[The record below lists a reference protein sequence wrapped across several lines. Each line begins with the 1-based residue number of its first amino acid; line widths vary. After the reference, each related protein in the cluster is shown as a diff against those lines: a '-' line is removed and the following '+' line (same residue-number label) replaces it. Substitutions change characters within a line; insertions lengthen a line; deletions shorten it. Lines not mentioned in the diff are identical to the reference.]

1 MAGFIAC
8 IVLAGFLFMT
18 VLLRWRGST
27 LGWPIMLLALTF
39 IGWSGLNLVDTDSEL
54 NHWIIEWVRLFGI
67 FAALTFFLFYFATHH
82 KLLSVIIIIA
92 FIGWASFILLYS
104 GDMKRVINP
113 AIAGFILLMMMQM
126 MERAGNQFAE
136 TLRAEISTLGGAL
149 GIVLI
154 WDLLSMLVLMLNL
167 NVDAEALDVSRAII
181 ASIAIA
187 FSLVHIQRIDQ
198 SRLDLEN
205 IQQTYRP
212 QSSLNIFAVLCWL
225 AVVGYML
232 IGVAWQKPIAGSVV
246 LAASIL
252 IFIWLAYKK
261 KLLSQLKIM
270 FTKLFASYK
279 YDYRESWLGFN
290 RALDEANVQGDFYQL
305 SIKALAN
312 IISSPAG
319 KLWSRRGDLF
329 IYTDNWQSPLNSPLN
344 NELAYQLPMELID
357 FIERTNWVVD
367 IKEYQSNQNVYQGLK
382 LDHHSPLFQQ
392 HQIFIPLRRGEEL
405 VAVVGLRSSY
415 SKPSLNWE
423 DHDLLKAAGQQMAS
437 YLALF
442 EATTQIYERE
452 QFDAFN
458 RLSAFVVHDLK
469 NVTAQLELITHNA
482 HRYRDNPEFV
492 DDTFETVASATQRL
506 NKMLE
511 QLQRKQLPK
520 KEILQAFIPEVF
532 AKFKESASRLNVIG
546 DIPEVEVYANQDQ
559 LLNIIQHLHQ
569 NAIDA
574 SNESDRIHHRFD
586 QIGQELH
593 WHIVDKGKGM
603 DPDFVRKQLFKPFA
617 TTKGNAGMGIGVY
630 QCRYLLQSFGGDLII
645 QSELGKGTRCI
656 VILQTLTPGD

>member
-1 MAGFIAC
+1 MAAFIAC
-8 IVLAGFLFMT
+8 IVLAGLLFMT
-18 VLLRWRGST
+18 VLFRWRGTT
-27 LGWPIMLLALTF
+27 LGWPILLLALTF
-39 IGWSGLNLVDTDSEL
+39 IGWSVLNLVDTGFEL
-54 NHWIIEWVRLFGI
+54 NYWMIEWTRLLGTYV
-67 FAALTFFLFYFATHH
+67 ALAFFLSYFSTHH
-82 KLLSVIIIIA
+82 KLLN
-92 FIGWASFILLYS
+92 FTILLSFVGWIVFITIYTD
-104 GDMKRVINP
+104 DMKRVINP

-126 MERAGNQFAE
+126 MERAGNEFAE

-149 GIVLI
+149 SIVLI

-167 NVDAEALDVSRAII
+167 NADAEGLDVSRAII
-181 ASIAIA
+181 GSIALA
-187 FSLVHIQRIDQ
+187 FGLVHIQRIDQ

-212 QSSLNIFAVLCWL
+212 HSSLNIFAILCWL

-232 IGVAWQKPIAGSVV
+232 IGVAWQKPLFGSLV
-246 LAASIL
+246 LAASML
-252 IFIWLAYKK
+252 IFVWLAYKK
-261 KLLSQLKIM
+261 KLFSQLKIM

-319 KLWSRRGDLF
+319 KLWNRRGDLF
-329 IYTDNWQSPLNSPLN
+329 IYTDNWQSPLSSPMN
-344 NELAYQLPMELID
+344 GELAYQLPIELID

-367 IKEYQSNQNVYQGLK
+367 IKEYQNNQNVYQGLRINAS
-382 LDHHSPLFQQ
+382 SPLFQQ

-442 EATTQIYERE
+442 EATTQIYEQE

-492 DDTFETVASATQRL
+492 NDTFETVASATQRL

-520 KEILQAFIPEVF
+520 KEILQAYIPDVF
-532 AKFKESASRLNVIG
+532 AKFKENANRLNLIG
-546 DIPEVEVYANQDQ
+546 AIPELEVYANQEQ
-559 LLNIIQHLHQ
+559 LINIIQHLHQ

-574 SNESDRIHHRFD
+574 SKENDRIHHRFD
-586 QIGQELH
+586 LLGQELH

-603 DPDFVRKQLFKPFA
+603 DADFVRKQLFKPFA

-656 VILQTLTPGD
+656 VILQTLAPGD

>member
-1 MAGFIAC
+1 
-8 IVLAGFLFMT
+8 MT
-18 VLLRWRGST
+18 VLFRWRGTT
-27 LGWPIMLLALTF
+27 LGWPILLLALTF
-39 IGWSGLNLVDTDSEL
+39 IGWSVLNLVDTGFEL
-54 NHWIIEWVRLFGI
+54 NYWMIEWTRLLGTYV
-67 FAALTFFLFYFATHH
+67 ALAFFLSYFSTHH
-82 KLLSVIIIIA
+82 KLLN
-92 FIGWASFILLYS
+92 FTILLSFVGWIVFITIYTD
-104 GDMKRVINP
+104 DMKRVINP

-126 MERAGNQFAE
+126 MERAGNEFAE

-149 GIVLI
+149 SIVLI

-167 NVDAEALDVSRAII
+167 NADAEGLDVSRAII
-181 ASIAIA
+181 GSIALA
-187 FSLVHIQRIDQ
+187 FGLVHIQRIDQ

-212 QSSLNIFAVLCWL
+212 HSSLNIFAILCWL

-232 IGVAWQKPIAGSVV
+232 IGVAWQKPLFGSLV
-246 LAASIL
+246 LAASML
-252 IFIWLAYKK
+252 IFVWLAYKK
-261 KLLSQLKIM
+261 KLFSQLKIM

-319 KLWSRRGDLF
+319 KLWNRRGDLF
-329 IYTDNWQSPLNSPLN
+329 IYTDNWQSPLSSPMN
-344 NELAYQLPMELID
+344 GELAYQLPIELID

-367 IKEYQSNQNVYQGLK
+367 IKEYQNNQNVYQGLRINAS
-382 LDHHSPLFQQ
+382 SPLFQQ

-442 EATTQIYERE
+442 EATTQIYEQE

-492 DDTFETVASATQRL
+492 NDTFETVASATQRL

-520 KEILQAFIPEVF
+520 KEILQAYIPDVF
-532 AKFKESASRLNVIG
+532 AKFKENANRLNLIG
-546 DIPEVEVYANQDQ
+546 AIPELEVYANQEQ
-559 LLNIIQHLHQ
+559 LINIIQHLHQ

-574 SNESDRIHHRFD
+574 SKENDRIHHRFD
-586 QIGQELH
+586 LLGQELH

-603 DPDFVRKQLFKPFA
+603 DADFVRKQLFKPFA

-656 VILQTLTPGD
+656 VILQTLAPGD